1 MMNFYCISF
10 ILMPNL
16 KLNFNEII
24 TTMVIADLY
33 IRVSTDEQ
41 AEKGYSQRDQ
51 NERLRKYCESN
62 NILINK
68 VIYEDH
74 SAKSFERPEWKKY
87 LIEVKKRSHKS
98 SLVLFT
104 KWDRFS
110 RNTGD
115 AYQMISLLQKNHI
128 IPQAIE
134 QPLDMSVPEN
144 KLMLAIYL
152 STPEVENDRRALNTF
167 HGMRR
172 AKKEGRLMG
181 IAPYG
186 YINRSHEDGKKY
198 IAIKEPEASN
208 IIWAFNEISKGY
220 IPADHVRLQMNKRE
234 GVSMSRSAFAKAM
247 RNPVYCGKIYIEDY
261 KQEEAYYIDGKHEPL
276 VSEKLFNQVQR
287 NMDKKRKIEGSG
299 GRVFGND
306 RFPLRG
312 LLTCPRC
319 GKNLTASGA
328 KGKSKTYYYYY
339 YYYYY
344 HCHYKCGFRFDS
356 DKLNE
361 LFEVEISKLEYNPI
375 IKDLMKDILLDNY
388 KQFTF
393 DIDAKRKSIS
403 KEINDLNEKVANAR
417 DKYLADKLDEEDYK
431 EVKKITKEQ
440 IEQLEQEIQHIVSE
454 SKELDIKTKIE
465 NALDSMENLANLY
478 QQGDLQ
484 TKRTIGCLI
493 FPQKIEFD
501 GKSFQTPKMNIVAQ
515 CIYQYNNGLGNKKTD
530 IREKNLQMSV

>member
-1 MMNFYCISF
+1 MI
-10 ILMPNL
+10 
-16 KLNFNEII
+16 
-24 TTMVIADLY
+24 IADLY

-51 NERLRKYCESN
+51 NERLRKYCANN
-62 NILINK
+62 NISVNK

-74 SAKSFERPEWKKY
+74 SAKSFDRPEWKKY
-87 LIEVKKRSHKS
+87 LIEVRKRSHKS
-98 SLVLFT
+98 NLVLFT

-115 AYQMISLLQKNHI
+115 AYQMISILQKNHVV
-128 IPQAIE
+128 PQAIE

-208 IIWAFNEISKGY
+208 IIWAFNELAKGH
-220 IPADHVRLQMNKRE
+220 IPADHVRLKMNKRE

-247 RNPVYCGKIYIEDY
+247 RNPVYSGKIYVEDY
-261 KQEEAYYIDGKHEPL
+261 KQEEAYYTDGKHEAL
-276 VSEKLFNQVQR
+276 ISEKLFYQVQQT
-287 NMDKKRKIEGSG
+287 MDKKRKVEGPG
-299 GRVFGND
+299 GRVLGNE

-312 LLTCPRC
+312 LLTCPNC

-328 KGKSKTYYYYY
+328 KGKSKTYYYY
-339 YYYYY
+339 

-356 DKLNE
+356 ETLNE
-361 LFEVEISKLEYNPI
+361 LFEHEISKLEYNPI
-375 IKDLMKDILLDNY
+375 IKDLLQSILLDNY
-388 KQFTF
+388 KQFTC
-393 DIDAKRKSIS
+393 DIEEKRKSVS
-403 KEINDLNEKVANAR
+403 KEINLLNEKVANAR
-417 DKYLADKLDEEDYK
+417 DKYVADKLDEEDYK
-431 EVKKITKEQ
+431 EIKKITRSQ
-440 IEQLEQEIQHIVSE
+440 IEQLEQELQLMVSE

-465 NALDSMENLANLY
+465 NALEGMENLANLY
-478 QQGDLQ
+478 QQGDLE
-484 TKRTIGCLI
+484 TKRIIGCLI
-493 FPQKIEFD
+493 FPQKVEFD

-515 CIYQYNNGLGNKKTD
+515 CIYQYNSGLGNKKNRHKRVKTSNVGLVTSTGF
-530 IREKNLQMSV
+530 KPVTF

>member
-1 MMNFYCISF
+1 MI
-10 ILMPNL
+10 
-16 KLNFNEII
+16 
-24 TTMVIADLY
+24 IADLY

-51 NERLRKYCESN
+51 DERLRRYCANN

-87 LIEVKKRSHKS
+87 LIEIRKRNHKS

-115 AYQMISLLQKNHI
+115 AYQMISLLHKNHI

-186 YINRSHEDGKKY
+186 YVNRTHEDGKKY
-198 IAIKEPEASN
+198 IAIREPEASN
-208 IIWAFNEISKGY
+208 IRWAFNELAKGH
-220 IPADHVRLQMNKRE
+220 IPADHVRLQMNKRD
-234 GVSMSRSAFAKAM
+234 GVSMGRSAFAKAM

-261 KQEEAYYIDGKHEPL
+261 KQEEAYYTDGKHEAL
-276 VSEKLFNQVQR
+276 ITERLFNQVQKV
-287 NMDKKRKIEGSG
+287 MDKRRKVEGPG
-299 GRVFGND
+299 GRVFGNE

-312 LLTCPRC
+312 LLVCPRC

-328 KGKSKTYYYYY
+328 KGKSKT
-339 YYYYY
+339 YYYY

-361 LFEVEISKLEYNPI
+361 LFELEISKLEYNPI
-375 IKDLMKDILLDNY
+375 IKELMKEILLDNY
-388 KQFTF
+388 KQFTC
-393 DIDAKRKSIS
+393 DIEAKRKSIS
-403 KEINDLNEKVANAR
+403 KEINLLNEKVASAR
-417 DKYLADKLDEEDYK
+417 DKYLADKLDEDDYK
-431 EVKKITKEQ
+431 EIKMLTRSQ
-440 IEQLEQEIQHIVSE
+440 IEQLEQELQHIVSE
-454 SKELDIKTKIE
+454 SKELDIRTKIE
-465 NALDSMENLANLY
+465 NALDSMENLVNLY
-478 QQGDLQ
+478 QQGDLL

-493 FPQKIEFD
+493 FPQKVEFD

-515 CIYQYNNGLGNKKTD
+515 CIYQYNNGLGNKKNRHKRVKTSNVGLVTSTGF
-530 IREKNLQMSV
+530 KPVTF